1 MGPGVIR
8 EGVVVVDIV
17 VVVVDIVVVV
27 VDNVVVI
34 VVVVVVVYEVVVVGL
49 GVVEVLIIGISGEAI
64 DLISSFAF
72 VTSVLLGVFFVKGF

>member
-17 VVVVDIVVVV
+17 VVVVD
-27 VDNVVVI
+27 
-34 VVVVVVVYEVVVVGL
+34 VVVVVVVVAYEVVVVGL

-72 VTSVLLGVFFVKGF
+72 VSSMPLGVFLVKGF